1 MNLPSTRRAT
11 RATESTN
18 LSFSEWA
25 TVFGDAKITAFLDRL
40 TTVAISWKPQN
51 GSFRFKARSAAA
63 AQKRGEKLSSAWK
76 PTGLSLPF
84 IRRRFHRLGD
94 PKLDPRYEAVRMF
107 AAEVI

>member
-25 TVFGDAKITAFLDRL
+25 TVFGDAKITALLDRL

-51 GSFRFKARSAAA
+51 DSFHFKARPAAA
-63 AQKRGEKLSSAWK
+63 AQKRGKSSVPRGNQPSYPYLS
-76 PTGLSLPF
+76 
-84 IRRRFHRLGD
+84 
-94 PKLDPRYEAVRMF
+94 
-107 AAEVI
+107 